1 MSLCPSRRLLP
12 RGHAPTSAPQS
23 RAVRGQLEQ
32 DRSRVVGV
40 GPHSWTRDTRR
51 ETRGPAFQVSWRQG
65 SDQAVQEATGLP
77 HKSESFIS
85 RGWRDEAEGLGQQ
98 ALTLDFMKRT
108 TRDPKE
114 GQELAV

>member
-1 MSLCPSRRLLP
+1 M
-12 RGHAPTSAPQS
+12 
-23 RAVRGQLEQ
+23 
-32 DRSRVVGV
+32 
-40 GPHSWTRDTRR
+40 
-51 ETRGPAFQVSWRQG
+51 
-65 SDQAVQEATGLP
+65 QEATGLP